1 MNKTDSRLKARDQRI
16 TDLTKIIM
24 IQENVIKVQN
34 RTFKLTKETADSQIK
49 TFEGLLER
57 NYHSNTRVVHDLFY
71 WKDLAENFYRR
82 LSHEITTNAM
92 KGKKKNEKKTNK
104 KTKRGTKSKWHS

>member
-1 MNKTDSRLKARDQRI
+1 MADSRLKVREQRI
-16 TDLTKIIM
+16 KDLTKIIM

-34 RTFKLTKETADSQIK
+34 STFKLTKETADSQIK

-57 NYHSNTRVVHDLFY
+57 NYHSNTRVVNDLLY
-71 WKDLAENFYRR
+71 WKNMAEQFYKR

-92 KGKKKNEKKTNK
+92 KGKKKNEKK
-104 KTKRGTKSKWHS
+104 KTKRRVKSK

>member
-1 MNKTDSRLKARDQRI
+1 MADSRLKVREQRI
-16 TDLTKIIM
+16 KDLTKIIM

-34 RTFKLTKETADSQIK
+34 STLKLTKETADSQIK

-57 NYHSNTRVVHDLFY
+57 NYHSNTRVVNDLLY
-71 WKDLAENFYRR
+71 WKNMAEQFYKR

-92 KGKKKNEKKTNK
+92 KGKKKNEKK
-104 KTKRGTKSKWHS
+104 KTKRRVKSK

>member
-34 RTFKLTKETADSQIK
+34 STLKLTKETADSQIK

-57 NYHSNTRVVHDLFY
+57 NYHSNTRVVNDLLY
-71 WKDLAENFYRR
+71 WKNMAEQFYKR

-92 KGKKKNEKKTNK
+92 KGKKKNEKK
-104 KTKRGTKSKWHS
+104 KTKRRVKSKWHS

>member
-1 MNKTDSRLKARDQRI
+1 MADSRLKVREQRI
-16 TDLTKIIM
+16 KDLTKIIM

-57 NYHSNTRVVHDLFY
+57 NYHSNTRVVNDLLY
-71 WKDLAENFYRR
+71 WKNIAERFYKRLA
-82 LSHEITTNAM
+82 HEITTNTM
-92 KGKKKNEKKTNK
+92 KGKKKNEKK
-104 KTKRGTKSKWHS
+104 KTKRGTKSK